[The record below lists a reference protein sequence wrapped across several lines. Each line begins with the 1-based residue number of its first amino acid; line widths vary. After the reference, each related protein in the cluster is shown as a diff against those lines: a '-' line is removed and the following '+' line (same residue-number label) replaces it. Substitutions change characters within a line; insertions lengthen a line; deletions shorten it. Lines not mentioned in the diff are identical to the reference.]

1 MRSAEVDRLWL
12 EAVERAVNQK
22 DDGRLEGA
30 AVAFGLMGMAWE
42 IYFTYSC
49 CRCTFVTSSR
59 ICEQCGFVELDRA
72 TPDQRDPT

>member
-42 IYFTYSC
+42 IYFTY
-49 CRCTFVTSSR
+49 
-59 ICEQCGFVELDRA
+59 
-72 TPDQRDPT
+72 